1 MANETF
7 SGEAADAQRL
17 AELAIALPDVEYIVR
32 LAPDRGFEY
41 VSDSV
46 IHLVGYTP
54 QEHYDD
60 PNLGNRLVD
69 PRDLQVLVAAAQVP
83 PGEIMEYTLRWIARD
98 GRRVWTHHRCRIH
111 CRGDGAQVL
120 YGVAR
125 DVTPFKEA
133 EARYRLLA
141 EHATDVVVTGDQDG
155 VLQWVSES
163 ITSLLG
169 WQPAQWVGRP
179 FREMVHPDD
188 RHLLPPLEQQVAVGE
203 PQTFEVRLAQ
213 SGGGYKC
220 VDVRAT
226 PLLDDDGVVI
236 GRVAGWRDITAQRA
250 AQEELAD
257 SEARLRLL
265 AENAADVVLLL
276 GPDHKPEWVSP
287 SLKRQFGYDV
297 ADLLALTRGDFVH
310 GDDLERVGDM
320 VSSVQSG
327 AEDTVTE
334 EARLRGKDGRF
345 RWWSVTLRRSST
357 THVVASFRDVDEEVR
372 GRQLFEAEALRRTT
386 ALETML
392 DPFVV
397 FQALRDEAGDV
408 IDFVYSE
415 ANRAA
420 CSYFGLDR
428 SDIVGSRLLVRYPG
442 QGTSGLFDRY
452 VSALE
457 AQTPLVIDAAPLHS
471 DVTHDQR
478 YLDIRAVPVDA
489 DTFSFTWRDVTERY
503 DTARRIAESEEQFRL
518 LAENSSDVVMRSTD
532 GQLSWLSPSLTR
544 MLGWSPDEWVGHVLA
559 EFAHPADLELAGLGD
574 VEQAGGR
581 TTTRLRM
588 RAKDGGYHWV
598 EVHANQVPP
607 TSGGQRGIV
616 ASLRTIDD
624 VVAYEAELQRRA
636 TFDDLTGAL
645 KREEAM
651 RLLASMAS
659 YWRDPGRESAV
670 LFCDL
675 DTFKQIN
682 DTYGHVSGD
691 DVLRTVVDRIRGAV
705 RASDVVARMGG
716 DEFLVVLD
724 GIHGMAEALQIA
736 EQIRLAVGAPIVVAD
751 TTVISTLSIGV
762 ILRKPGE
769 NPDVLISR
777 ADTAMYAAKSAGRNQ
792 VVAVE

>member
-179 FREMVHPDD
+179 FLEMVHPDD
-188 RHLLPPLEQQVAVGE
+188 RQLIPPVEHQLLTGE
-203 PQTFEVRLAQ
+203 SEAFEVRLAQ
-213 SGGGYKC
+213 ADGGYKY

-226 PLLDDDGVVI
+226 PMFDDDGVVI
-236 GRVAGWRDITAQRA
+236 GLVAGWGDITAQRA
-250 AQEELAD
+250 AQDELAE

-265 AENAADVVLLL
+265 AENAADVVFLLTA
-276 GPDHKPEWVSP
+276 HNTVEWVSP
-287 SLKRQFGYDV
+287 SFYRQFGYDI
-297 ADLLALTRGDFVH
+297 ADLRALTPKRFVH
-310 GDDLERVGDM
+310 PDDLERADQM
-320 VSSVQSG
+320 MSDAQSG
-327 AEDTVTE
+327 VTDTFTGEV
-334 EARLRGKDGRF
+334 RLCGKDGRF
-345 RWWSVTLRRSST
+345 RWWAVTVRRSSS
-357 THVVASFRDVDEEVR
+357 THFVVAFRDVDDEVQ
-372 GRQLFEAEALRRTT
+372 GRLRIHAEQQRRTT

-397 FQALRDEAGDV
+397 FEAVRDESGDIV
-408 IDFVYSE
+408 DLVYSE
-415 ANRAA
+415 ANQAA
-420 CSYFGLDR
+420 CTYLGLDR
-428 SDIVGSRLLVRYPG
+428 GELVGSRLLVRYPE
-442 QGTSGLFDRY
+442 QGTSGRFDRY
-452 VSALE
+452 VAALNT
-457 AQTPLVIDAAPLHS
+457 QTPLVIDAVAIDGEAGHEP
-471 DVTHDQR
+471 R
-478 YLDIRAVPVDA
+478 YLDIRMVPVDS
-489 DTFSFTWRDVTERY
+489 DTLSFTWRDITERY
-503 DTARRIAESEEQFRL
+503 DAARRIAASEEQFRL
-518 LAENSSDVVMRSTD
+518 LAENASDVVMRSID
-532 GQLSWLSPSLTR
+532 GRLDWVAPSLTR
-544 MLGWSPDEWVGHVLA
+544 MLGWSPGEWVGQSLT
-559 EFAHPADLELAGLGD
+559 EFAHPADLELARLGD
-574 VEQAGGR
+574 VEHAGGR

-588 RAKDGGYHWV
+588 RAKDGAYHWV
-598 EVHANQVPP
+598 EVHANKVPV

-616 ASLRTIDD
+616 ASLRTIDE

-651 RLLASMAS
+651 RLLTSMAS

-751 TTVISTLSIGV
+751 TTVTATLSIGV

-769 NPDVLISR
+769 HPDVLISR
-777 ADTAMYAAKSAGRNQ
+777 ADTAMYAAKGAGRNQ

>member
-1 MANETF
+1 MAYETL
-7 SGEAADAQRL
+7 SDGAADAQRL
-17 AELAIALPDVEYIVR
+17 AELAVALLDVEYIVR
-32 LAPDRGFEY
+32 LAPDRAFEY

-46 IHLVGYTP
+46 TDLVGYTP

-60 PNLGNRLVD
+60 PNLGDRLID
-69 PRDLQVLVAAAQVP
+69 PRDMPVLVAAAQTP
-83 PGEIMEYTLRWIARD
+83 PGEIVEYTLRWIARD

-111 CRGDGAQVL
+111 RREDGAQVL

-141 EHATDVVVTGDQDG
+141 EHATDVVVTGDRDG
-155 VLQWVSES
+155 ILQWISES

-169 WQPAQWVGRP
+169 WQPDEWVGRP
-179 FREMVHPDD
+179 FHDLVHPED
-188 RHLLPPLEQQVAVGE
+188 RPLLRQSLLTGE
-203 PQTFEVRLAQ
+203 SQGYEVRLAQ
-213 SGGGYKC
+213 ADGGYKY

-226 PLLDDDGVVI
+226 PMLDDDGLVI

-250 AQEELAD
+250 AQEELAR

-276 GPDHKPEWVSP
+276 GPDHQPEWASP
-287 SLKRQFGYDV
+287 SMRRQFGYDM
-297 ADLLALTRGDFVH
+297 ADLSAIAYEDFVH
-310 GDDLERVGDM
+310 ADDLQRVGDM
-320 VSSVQSG
+320 VSRLYSG
-327 AEDTVTE
+327 AEDTVSAE
-334 EARLRGKDGRF
+334 LRLCGKDGPF
-345 RWWSVTLRRSST
+345 RWWSVTLRRSSP
-357 THVVASFRDVDEEVR
+357 THVVVALRDVDEEVR
-372 GRQLFEAEALRRTT
+372 GRQQFEAEALRRTT

-397 FQALRDEAGDV
+397 LQAVRDGAGDV

-420 CSYFGLDR
+420 CSYFSLDR
-428 SDIVGSRLLVRYPG
+428 TDVVGSRMLVRYPG
-442 QGTSGLFDRY
+442 QVTSGLFDQY
-452 VSALE
+452 VSVLDAR
-457 AQTPLVIDAAPLHS
+457 TPLVIDGALLRS
-471 DVTHDQR
+471 DVTHDHR
-478 YLDIRAVPVDA
+478 YLDIRAARVDA
-489 DTFSFTWRDVTERY
+489 DTLSITWHDVTQRY

-532 GQLSWLSPSLTR
+532 GRLRWLSPSLTR
-544 MLGWSPDEWVGHVLA
+544 MLGWLPDEWVGHVLA
-559 EFAHPADLELAGLGD
+559 EFVHPADLELAGLGD
-574 VEQAGGR
+574 VEHAGGR

-607 TSGGQRGIV
+607 TSGGQRGMV

-651 RLLASMAS
+651 RLLTSMAS
-659 YWRDPGRESAV
+659 YWRDPGRDSAV

-675 DTFKQIN
+675 DAFKQVN
-682 DTYGHVSGD
+682 DTYGHVAGD
-691 DVLRTVVDRIRGAV
+691 QVLRTVVDRIRGAV

-716 DEFLVVLD
+716 DEFVVVLD
-724 GIHGMAEALQIA
+724 GIHGMSEALQIA
-736 EQIRLAVGAPIVVAD
+736 EGIRLTVCTPIGVANA
-751 TTVISTLSIGV
+751 TVTSTLSIGV

-769 NPDVLISR
+769 DADVLISR

>member
-1 MANETF
+1 MAYE
-7 SGEAADAQRL
+7 SLSDAAGDTQHL
-17 AELAIALPDVEYIVR
+17 AGLAIALLDVEYILR
-32 LAPDRGFEY
+32 LAPDRAFEY

-46 IHLVGYTP
+46 TDLVGYTP

-60 PNLGNRLVD
+60 PNLGDRLVD
-69 PRDLQVLVAAAQVP
+69 PRDIPVLLAAAQEP
-83 PGEIMEYTLRWIARD
+83 PGEVMEYTLRWIARD

-111 CRGDGAQVL
+111 SRENGAQVL

-155 VLQWVSES
+155 ILQWISES

-169 WQPAQWVGRP
+169 WQPDEWVGRP
-179 FREMVHPDD
+179 FQDLVHPDD
-188 RHLLPPLEQQVAVGE
+188 RPLLPPLEKQLRTGE
-203 PQTFEVRLAQ
+203 SQAFEVRLAHAE
-213 SGGGYKC
+213 GGYKY

-226 PLLDDDGVVI
+226 PLLDDDRLVI

-250 AQEELAD
+250 AQEELAGI
-257 SEARLRLL
+257 ATRLRLL

-287 SLKRQFGYDV
+287 SMQRQFGYDA
-297 ADLLALTRGDFVH
+297 ADLLALTLDEFVH
-310 GDDLERVGDM
+310 VDDLQRVGAM
-320 VSSVQSG
+320 MSSMQSG

-334 EARLRGKDGRF
+334 EVRLCGKDGRF
-345 RWWSVTLRRSST
+345 RWWSVTLRRSSK
-357 THVVASFRDVDEEVR
+357 THVVAAFRDVDEEVR
-372 GRQLFEAEALRRTT
+372 GRHLFEAEALRRTT
-386 ALETML
+386 TLETML

-397 FQALRDEAGDV
+397 FEAVRDEAGTV
-408 IDFVYSE
+408 VDFVYGE

-420 CSYFGLDR
+420 CTYFGLDR
-428 SDIVGSRLLVRYPG
+428 SEVVGSRLLVRYPG
-442 QGTSGLFDRY
+442 HRTSGLFDRY
-452 VSALE
+452 AAALN
-457 AQTPLVIDAAPLHS
+457 AQVPLVIDAFAIHS
-471 DVTHDQR
+471 EVTHDQR
-478 YLDIRAVPVDA
+478 YLDIRGVPVDP
-489 DTFSFTWRDVTERY
+489 DTLSFTWRDVTERFE
-503 DTARRIAESEEQFRL
+503 AAARIAESEEQFRL

-532 GQLSWLSPSLTR
+532 GRLSWLSPSLTR

-559 EFAHPADLELAGLGD
+559 EFAHPADLELAGLGG
-574 VEQAGGR
+574 VEHAGGR

-651 RLLASMAS
+651 RLLTNMAS
-659 YWRDPGRESAV
+659 YWRDPGRDSAV
-670 LFCDL
+670 LFCDI
-675 DTFKQIN
+675 DAFKQVN
-682 DTYGHVSGD
+682 DTYGHVCGD
-691 DVLRTVVDRIRGAV
+691 EVLRTLVDRIRGAV

-736 EQIRLAVGAPIVVAD
+736 EGIRRAVGAPIAVAD
-751 TTVISTLSIGV
+751 ASVTATLSIGV

-769 NPDVLISR
+769 DADVLISR